1 LDSVL
6 LQKLLIVKLDDKG
19 RMSDKGGDFE
29 EGFVTT
35 RVREFGK
42 FAISIDTTMPVL
54 ILEDNQ
60 NVNAFKSNSTINFKI
75 GDNLSGIKSYSAS
88 IDRKWILT
96 SYKRKRNRLVVS
108 LPEIE
113 GLTQGTHDLEIEV
126 VDERG
131 NVNLKRLKIFVE

>member
-1 LDSVL
+1 
-6 LQKLLIVKLDDKG
+6 
-19 RMSDKGGDFE
+19 
-29 EGFVTT
+29 
-35 RVREFGK
+35 
-42 FAISIDTTMPVL
+42 MPVL

-108 LPEIE
+108 LSEIE

-131 NVNLKRLKIFVE
+131 NVNFKRLKIFVE